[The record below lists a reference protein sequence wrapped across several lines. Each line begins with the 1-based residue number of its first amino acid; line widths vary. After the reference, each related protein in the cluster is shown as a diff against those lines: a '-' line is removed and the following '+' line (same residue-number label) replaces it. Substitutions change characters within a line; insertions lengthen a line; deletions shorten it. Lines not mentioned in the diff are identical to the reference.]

1 MLQVQYISDIHLE
14 FMHIKKIE
22 SITRKIIPVH
32 PILILCGDIDNPF
45 SKGYNFFIQE
55 MSNKFE
61 KVFLISGNHEYYGG
75 KSIEETEIQIKNIV
89 KDYKN
94 VSYLQNSYEDYKGIR
109 WIGTTLWTN
118 VIETEY
124 KINDI
129 YSIKNMSI
137 ETYNNL
143 HKQSVDFLTKILD
156 ETENNCII
164 ITHHLPSYKLINES
178 FLDSKVSMYNQWF
191 AGSLDDIIIKY
202 NDKIRGWFYG
212 HTHIP
217 LDIII
222 HKVNTYCNPIGYKGE
237 NPKKEYNKYTNVYIQ
252 N

>member
-1 MLQVQYISDIHLE
+1 MLPVQYISDIHLE
-14 FMHIKKIE
+14 FRHIEEIK
-22 SITRKIIPVH
+22 SIIRKIIPVC
-32 PILILCGDIDNPF
+32 PILIFAGDIGNPF
-45 SKGYNFFIQE
+45 YNGYNLFIQE

-75 KSIEETEIQIKNIV
+75 KSIEETDDQIKNIV
-89 KDYKN
+89 KDYIN

-109 WIGTTLWTN
+109 WIGTTLWSN
-118 VIETEY
+118 VIESDY

-137 ETYNNL
+137 EMYNKL
-143 HKQSVDFLTKILD
+143 HQSSVEFLTKILD
-156 ETENNCII
+156 IDSVKCII

-178 FLDSKVSMYNQWF
+178 FLDPKVSMYNQWF

-202 NDKIRGWFYG
+202 NDKIKGWFYG

-217 LDIII
+217 LDIMI
-222 HKVNTYCNPIGYKGE
+222 HNINTYCNPIGYKGE
-237 NPKKEYNKYTNVYIQ
+237 NRKIEYNKYTHIS
-252 N
+252 